1 MEKGKKRLW
10 TGISILVGT
19 AVGAGVLGIPYVAA
33 QAGFFVAFAY
43 IILLG
48 LIILLVNL
56 YLGEIALRT
65 KGNHQI
71 PGYAKKYLGKKGRFF
86 SQFAT
91 IFAIYS
97 AIVAYMIGVGESF
110 SFLVLGNSGYAVLLG
125 ILFGLGM
132 SGLLWR
138 GVRTL
143 KKFEKIVVALVLS
156 LLALIFFIFIKDVQ
170 IVNLV
175 GFNLSK
181 LFIPFGVILFAFL
194 SFHAVPEVRLVSEGN
209 EKKIKKIILISS
221 VIVMVFYSL
230 FAFVVVGSNGLETP
244 QIATL
249 ALGIVFVLL
258 GILTMFTA
266 YLALGNAL
274 LGNFMFDNKF
284 KKKTAWFLT
293 SIVPIFIFIFIK
305 VVASEFFSFTKV
317 LAIGGVV
324 SGGMIAVSVLL
335 MVKNAKKKGNRK
347 PEYSIPVN
355 WFIIGLLSLI
365 FIAGIVFEILNS
377 L

>member
-19 AVGAGVLGIPYVAA
+19 SIGAGFLGIPYVAA

-86 SQFAT
+86 SQFAS

-110 SFLVLGNSGYAVLLG
+110 SFLFLGNSGYAVLLG

-143 KKFEKIVVALVLS
+143 KKFEKIVVALVLFF
-156 LLALIFFIFIKDVQ
+156 LVLIVVIY
-170 IVNLV
+170 LV
-175 GFNLSK
+175 G
-181 LFIPFGVILFAFL
+181 ITHAVIASVSL
-194 SFHAVPEVRLVSEGN
+194 SFGHDGCALFFG
-209 EKKIKKIILISS
+209 LISIGTF
-221 VIVMVFYSL
+221 VCTAGMMV
-230 FAFVVVGSNGLETP
+230 AD
-244 QIATL
+244 
-249 ALGIVFVLL
+249 LL
-258 GILTMFTA
+258 IN
-266 YLALGNAL
+266 YL
-274 LGNFMFDNKF
+274 K
-284 KKKTAWFLT
+284 
-293 SIVPIFIFIFIK
+293 
-305 VVASEFFSFTKV
+305 E
-317 LAIGGVV
+317 
-324 SGGMIAVSVLL
+324 
-335 MVKNAKKKGNRK
+335 AKDTN
-347 PEYSIPVN
+347 
-355 WFIIGLLSLI
+355 
-365 FIAGIVFEILNS
+365 
-377 L
+377 